1 MRNNNMFKNTKGRM
15 TALLYVI
22 AIVLLL
28 WGCGG
33 GVSSYDA
40 VSTEPVLTQTATPSI
55 VPATLKS
62 WMDSGLVLGVSA
74 PYVSGEKVVILDYT
88 DKISYQV
95 GHIPGAVWVD
105 GSELLLTRLEGV
117 GDMASLVTDG
127 AHMDAIIQRAGIDE
141 NTSIVCTG
149 SGLSSATRLYATL
162 RYWGFPK
169 SRIKLLEGVTSG
181 WKTANPTLMSTD
193 APTITPSTYCVTP
206 NGVNRVQADLR
217 ASLGEMMDVVKN
229 FDGTKHAIIDDLTN
243 QVAANI
249 YDPLTVK
256 STDPLKKNMYLG
268 YPGSTSG
275 LLPYAVST
283 TTEYVVFEGHMKNAV
298 NLYAGNLYAS
308 NVFKSAADLK
318 TLFNGVG
325 MDETKTAYVYC
336 RAGNFATLA
345 FYALDAILG
354 WNVVW
359 YDGSWGQW
367 ALMADKNG
375 GKLKAGSIWCTYP
388 LSVSSVAVT
397 NTDDGNPKYARDA
410 VDGVT
415 YNILNNTTPTGTTK
429 FTIQPLPY
437 YSALDTFTTVTD
449 PNASQVEKAD
459 KAYKSPIS
467 SSSGGSTGGSSGG
480 GC

>member
-1 MRNNNMFKNTKGRM
+1 MTNNMFKNAKGRI
-15 TALLYVI
+15 TALLYAI
-22 AIVLLL
+22 MIVLLL

-33 GVSSYDA
+33 GGTSSYDA
-40 VSTEPVLTQTATPSI
+40 VSTDPVLTLTATPSI

-62 WMDSGLVLGVSA
+62 WMDSGLVQGVSA

-88 DKISYQV
+88 DTISYQA

-117 GDMASLVTDG
+117 ANMASLVTDG
-127 AHMDAIIQRAGIDE
+127 THMDAIIQRAGIDA

-149 SGLSSATRLYATL
+149 SSLSSATRLYATL

-169 SRIKLLEGVTSG
+169 NRIKLLEGVTSG
-181 WKTANPTLMSTD
+181 WKTANPTLISKDT
-193 APTITPSTYCVTP
+193 PTITPSTYCVTP
-206 NGVNRVQADLR
+206 GGVNRVQDQLR
-217 ASLGEMMDVVKN
+217 ASLGEMIDVVQN
-229 FDGTKHAIIDDLTN
+229 YDPAKHSIIDDLSNPTS
-243 QVAANI
+243 V
-249 YDPLTVK
+249 YDPLTVT
-256 STDPLKKNMYLG
+256 STTALKKNMYIG

-275 LLPYAVST
+275 LLPYAGAT
-283 TTEYVVFEGHMKNAV
+283 PEYVVFEGHMKNAV
-298 NLYAGNLYAS
+298 NLYAVNLYTA

-318 TLFNGVG
+318 TLFNAVG

-345 FYALDAILG
+345 FYALDAILN

-367 ALMADKNG
+367 ALMADKKG

-388 LSVSSVAVT
+388 WSVSDAAVI
-397 NTDDGNPKYARDA
+397 NTDDGNPKYVRDA
-410 VDGVT
+410 ADGVT
-415 YNILNNTTPTGTTK
+415 YNIDNNTTATGTTK
-429 FTIQPLPY
+429 FVIQPLPY

-449 PNASQVEKAD
+449 PYANQVEKTD
-459 KAYKSPIS
+459 KAYKSPVS
-467 SSSGGSTGGSSGG
+467 SSSSSSSGGSSGG